1 MSRSRSDLLTIGVG
15 AVLVAMGTAE
25 TVRVLVSG
33 DGVWALAFWSIS
45 LVGGGTLVLL
55 GRLLYHRRPWL
66 AFTLVTLGCVAGAN
80 ATLWTLVIPLAAIA
94 VVALGYGKAKDIAEQ
109 PHRVA

>member
-25 TVRVLVSG
+25 TVRVVVSG
-33 DGVWALAFWSIS
+33 DGLWALSFWFTS
-45 LVGGGTLVLL
+45 LVGGGALVLL
-55 GRLLYHRRPWL
+55 GRLLYRRRPWL

-80 ATLWTLVIPLAAIA
+80 ATMWTLAIPLAAIA
-94 VVALGYGKAKDIAEQ
+94 VVALGYARARDIAGQ
-109 PHRVA
+109 RRRVA